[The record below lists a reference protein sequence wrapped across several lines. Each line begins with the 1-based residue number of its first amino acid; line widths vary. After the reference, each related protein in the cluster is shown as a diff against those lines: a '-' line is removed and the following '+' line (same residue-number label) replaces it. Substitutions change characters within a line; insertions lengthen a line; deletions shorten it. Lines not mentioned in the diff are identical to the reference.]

1 MNIQIKHKW
10 LSHIVYLTGTGRVS
24 IEKLTLWSLGMI
36 ENKPEFTFL
45 RCT

>member
-10 LSHIVYLTGTGRVS
+10 LSHIVCLTGTDRVS
-24 IEKLTLWSLGMI
+24 IDKSTLWSLGTT
-36 ENKPEFTFL
+36 ENKPKFTFL